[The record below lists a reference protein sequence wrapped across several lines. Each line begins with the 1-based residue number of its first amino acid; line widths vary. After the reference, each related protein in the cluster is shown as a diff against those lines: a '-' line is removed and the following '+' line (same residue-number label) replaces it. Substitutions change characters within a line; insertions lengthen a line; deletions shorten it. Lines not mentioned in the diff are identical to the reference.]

1 METDQNNTCGSVEG
15 TGIEFQD
22 LDEPEISKEISTSS
36 TVLIENEREKD
47 EEMSYGII
55 QATGAETLNAES
67 ELLNK
72 EAGNISSSAV
82 LRDISVAMTSDHEE
96 QQSVLK
102 SNENVFALGDDKGIK
117 AVETILSVQS
127 AAKGTTENLDQ
138 KTETKCGDIS
148 KDFMEDNSENLMN
161 TKEHTEQQMVSPLEN
176 SDENQGGWR
185 AEGEETIS
193 AIMDEQCDQQE

>member
-1 METDQNNTCGSVEG
+1 METDQNDTRGSVEG

-22 LDEPEISKEISTSS
+22 LDEPEISKEISTNP
-36 TVLIENEREKD
+36 TVLIETEREKD
-47 EEMSYGII
+47 EEMSDGII
-55 QATGAETLNAES
+55 QATGAETES

-102 SNENVFALGDDKGIK
+102 SNENVLGFGDNKGIK
-117 AVETILSVQS
+117 AVETILTVES
-127 AAKGTTENLDQ
+127 ATKGNTENLDQ

-161 TKEHTEQQMVSPLEN
+161 TKIHTEQQMVPPLEN

-185 AEGEETIS
+185 TEGEETIS

>member
-1 METDQNNTCGSVEG
+1 METDQNDTRGSVEG

-22 LDEPEISKEISTSS
+22 LDEPEISKEISTNP
-36 TVLIENEREKD
+36 TVLIETEREKD
-47 EEMSYGII
+47 EEMSDGII
-55 QATGAETLNAES
+55 QATGAETES

-102 SNENVFALGDDKGIK
+102 SNENALGFGDNKGIK
-117 AVETILSVQS
+117 AVETILTVES
-127 AAKGTTENLDQ
+127 ATKGNTENLDQ

-161 TKEHTEQQMVSPLEN
+161 TKIHTEQQMVPPLEN

-185 AEGEETIS
+185 TEGEETIS